1 MNSMA
6 SKNDHSAFTD
16 LHVYLP
22 VDLHIRVS
30 EAKLRL
36 LREGIKVSYASLIEV
51 GLEELLKTR
60 DLASVLLKHGASAR
74 RR

>member
-1 MNSMA
+1 MVQ
-6 SKNDHSAFTD
+6 KNEQSAYTD

-22 VDLHIRVS
+22 VELHFRVS

-36 LREGIKVSYASLIEV
+36 LREGIRVSYASLIEI
-51 GLEELLKTR
+51 GLEELLRSR
-60 DLASVLLKHGASAR
+60 DLASVLRKHGASAR

>member
-1 MNSMA
+1 MNNMA
-6 SKNDHSAFTD
+6 SKNDHSAFID

-22 VDLHIRVS
+22 AELHYRMS

-36 LREGIKVSYASLIEV
+36 LREGIRVSYASLIEV
-51 GLEELLKTR
+51 GLEELLRNR
-60 DLASVLLKHGASAR
+60 DLASILRKHGASAR

>member
-1 MNSMA
+1 VNGMVPKDKESVY
-6 SKNDHSAFTD
+6 TD

-22 VDLHIRVS
+22 VELHIRVT

-51 GLEELLKTR
+51 GLEELLRIR
-60 DLASVLLKHGASAR
+60 DIAAVLRKHGASAR

>member
-1 MNSMA
+1 MVQ
-6 SKNDHSAFTD
+6 KNEQSAYTD

-22 VDLHIRVS
+22 VELHLRVS

-36 LREGIKVSYASLIEV
+36 LREGVRVSYASLIEV
-51 GLEELLKTR
+51 GLEELLRNR
-60 DLASVLLKHGASAR
+60 DLASILRKHGASAR

>member
-1 MNSMA
+1 MVPR
-6 SKNDHSAFTD
+6 NDQSAYTD

-22 VDLHIRVS
+22 VELHIRVS

-51 GLEELLKTR
+51 GLEELLGNH
-60 DLASVLLKHGASAR
+60 DLASVLRKHGARAR

>member
-1 MNSMA
+1 MNAMV
-6 SKNDHSAFTD
+6 SKNDRSAFTD

-22 VDLHIRVS
+22 AELYYRMS

-36 LREGIKVSYASLIEV
+36 LREGVRVSYASLIEI
-51 GLEELLKTR
+51 GLEELLRNR
-60 DLASVLLKHGASAR
+60 DLASVLHKHGASVR